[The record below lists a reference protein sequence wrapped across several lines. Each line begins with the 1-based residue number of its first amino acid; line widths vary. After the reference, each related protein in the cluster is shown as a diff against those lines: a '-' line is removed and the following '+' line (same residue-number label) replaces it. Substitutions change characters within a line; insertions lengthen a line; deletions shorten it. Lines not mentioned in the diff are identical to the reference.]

1 MIHLLF
7 VCNGWDTIVLEQ
19 TLPGRQPSNVTRLR
33 SCRFEYPVKKWP
45 RRWDEM
51 HARTAVSNQS
61 NQSQKQNFTA
71 VARGSTRMS
80 TQRRERSLISSVFL
94 RALCG

>member
-1 MIHLLF
+1 MIHLLCA
-7 VCNGWDTIVLEQ
+7 CNGWDTIVLEQ
-19 TLPGRQPSNVTRLR
+19 TLPGRQPNNVTRLR
-33 SCRFEYPVKKWP
+33 SCRFEYPVKKVAAQLG
-45 RRWDEM
+45 RNA
-51 HARTAVSNQS
+51 ARTAVSNQP

-80 TQRRERSLISSVFL
+80 TQRRQGSLISSVFL